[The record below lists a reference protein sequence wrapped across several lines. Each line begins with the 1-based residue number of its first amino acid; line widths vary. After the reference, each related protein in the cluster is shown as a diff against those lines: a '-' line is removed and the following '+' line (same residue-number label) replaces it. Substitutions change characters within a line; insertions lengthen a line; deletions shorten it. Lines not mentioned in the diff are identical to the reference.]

1 MSIGTRIK
9 ELRLER
15 NMTQKD
21 FAEEI
26 GISRSYLGD
35 LENDRKSPSAETISK
50 LSDKLNVS
58 SAYFF
63 GGKKD
68 NSTLKEK
75 SDDESYFDTH
85 QTDFQKLDGILLGIS
100 IQAEKDYIALE
111 NSDEDPL
118 VLGDLLNN
126 ISYVDIATQYKREL
140 IRKQPL
146 EYSFYVFDHIIYILK
161 PVNELSDDDYKIDL
175 NYFTGIQVIYEDP
188 ITLEKDIIL
197 DEDLT
202 SSKQVVD
209 IIRQHWGDII
219 YLYFEGRE
227 WGWKDNI
234 NNKQTLKEV
243 FLITKYGFENEQI
256 LDYRSP
262 IEY

>member
-63 GGKKD
+63 GGEKD
-68 NSTLKEK
+68 NSTLEKK

-100 IQAEKDYIALE
+100 IQAEKDFITLN

-118 VLGDLLNN
+118 VLGAILND
-126 ISYVDIATQYKREL
+126 ISGIEIGAEYQREL
-140 IRKQPL
+140 IRKRPL
-146 EYSFYVFDHIIYILK
+146 DYSFYVFNHIIYILK
-161 PVNELSDDDYKIDL
+161 PVNELSDDDYKIALD
-175 NYFTGIQVIYEDP
+175 YFTGIQVIHEDP
-188 ITLEKDIIL
+188 ITLEKEVIL
-197 DEDLT
+197 NEDLK

-219 YLYFEGRE
+219 YLSFEGRE
-227 WGWKDNI
+227 WGWKEK
-234 NNKQTLKEV
+234 NKGKKTIIDP
-243 FLITKYGFENEQI
+243 FLITKYGHNHEQI
-256 LDYRSP
+256 LDSNFPDYL
-262 IEY
+262 